1 MTIWILVVVL
11 LASLAGLGYRQGA
24 IRVAASLV
32 GIVVAALLAVPLAP
46 LLKPVMAA
54 LGVKNLL
61 LAWVI
66 PPLVVFVIINSLFK
80 AGALVVHR
88 KVDVYFKYKAGD
100 LRLALWERLNARL
113 GLCLGLING
122 TFYLVL
128 ISMVIYAFG
137 YWTVQLSTS
146 EGDPWPVRLF
156 NRVAHDLES
165 TGLARVAKAI
175 DPMPTSYYDAADLA
189 GLLYVN
195 PLAESRLAR
204 YPALFALGQREEF
217 QQLAKDGNFAKL
229 RQTRAAIREVLNYP
243 AVDGMIN
250 NPELLRLVWTTVLP
264 DLQDLTTFLETGKS
278 AKYDGEKLLGQWA
291 YDFNNSFSL
300 FRKANPKM
308 SAAQLKETRRWMS
321 GLFVNTTLTVGT
333 DGFVLMKS
341 LPQIKPVKPGEPAQ
355 APEFQNLTGK
365 WNAAGGGYQMNFEQE
380 GRKADFEASLQGERL
395 TVKGG
400 TLPMVFER
408 DTDI

>member
-24 IRVAASLV
+24 IRVAISLF

-46 LLKPVMAA
+46 FLKPVMAA

-61 LAWVI
+61 LAWLI
-66 PPLVVFVIINSLFK
+66 PPLVIFIIVNSLFK

-100 LRLALWERLNARL
+100 LRLALWERLNSRL

-128 ISMVIYAFG
+128 ISMVIYTFG
-137 YWTVQLSTS
+137 YWTVQLSS
-146 EGDPWPVRLF
+146 SDEDPWPVRFF
-156 NRVAHDLES
+156 NRVARDLQS

-175 DPMPTSYYDAADLA
+175 DPMPASYYDAADLA

-204 YPALFALGQREEF
+204 YPALFALGQRDEF

-229 RQTRAAIREVLNYP
+229 RQTRAAIREVVNYP
-243 AVDGMIN
+243 AVDGIIN
-250 NPELLRLVWTTVLP
+250 NTDLLRLVWTTVLP
-264 DLQDLTTFLETGKS
+264 DLQDLSSFLTNGVS
-278 AKYDGEKLLGQWA
+278 AKYSGEKLLGQWA

-300 FRKANPKM
+300 FRKANPKL
-308 SAAQLKETRRWMS
+308 SAAQLKENRKWMS
-321 GLFVNTTLTVGT
+321 GLYLNTTLTVGT
-333 DGFVLMKS
+333 DGFVLMRS
-341 LPQIKPVKPGEPAQ
+341 LPHIKPTKPGEAAQ
-355 APEFQNLTGK
+355 PPEFQNLTGK
-365 WNAAGGGYQMNFEQE
+365 WNATGAGYQMSFEQE
-380 GRKADFEASLQGERL
+380 GRKLDLEASLQGDQL
-395 TVKGG
+395 NVKGG